1 MRSGSNQ
8 RIKELKI
15 EINILLERETR
26 MWNQHSCLL
35 WLSKGDGNTKFFH
48 SQASLRFRKNVI
60 MGINNSHG
68 HWRDNL
74 DDIARVLLDFI

>member
-15 EINILLERETR
+15 EINILLDRETR

-35 WLSKGDGNTKFFH
+35 WLSKGDGNTKFFY
-48 SQASLRFRKNVI
+48 S
-60 MGINNSHG
+60 
-68 HWRDNL
+68 
-74 DDIARVLLDFI
+74 